1 MNLNRTSR
9 ITKILVAGTVA
20 SLAAL
25 TLASCGSDTKSEG
38 PTEITFSY
46 LWAGAEAEAIEK
58 IIANYN
64 GSQEEVV
71 VKGISSPDFQKQ
83 LTSMSASQGTF
94 DISDH
99 FGNSVGSWA
108 TKGILKP
115 LDDYIKSEDINV
127 DDFIPAAM
135 EQMTHDG
142 KVYSLPIAVHSFQL
156 MYNKDLLDEAGVA
169 VPETM
174 DDLAAAIDKLTVV
187 DGSGAISRLGLG
199 NPSLDTSLTTLGYNF
214 GGNWDGGG
222 EPTPTDPK
230 LIESLQW
237 YQDALPNKFGADKIS
252 TFISGLGEYMS
263 AQDPFYTGEYAMII
277 DGEWR
282 AANAAA
288 VAPELNWGV
297 TSIPYVSA
305 DLKDVTQL
313 TASTLFIP
321 ANAKNPDEAA
331 NFLAYL
337 VSEEGM
343 TDFAFALGNVPART
357 SLLDSSKFDEIDQFS
372 AWANALK
379 SPNVFALSSAPHAA
393 EYAADLG
400 VAFDEISRGVTAPEK
415 AMQGVLDRAKNYSK

>member
-1 MNLNRTSR
+1 
-9 ITKILVAGTVA
+9 
-20 SLAAL
+20 
-25 TLASCGSDTKSEG
+25 
-38 PTEITFSY
+38 
-46 LWAGAEAEAIEK
+46 
-58 IIANYN
+58 
-64 GSQEEVV
+64 
-71 VKGISSPDFQKQ
+71 
-83 LTSMSASQGTF
+83 MSASQGTF